1 MRLDPEIKKYHYACQ
16 SMLSNY
22 VPTDSKG
29 DINMSKEINED
40 DLFLNTF
47 VSVRYRTHLKNDES
61 APGSS
66 LRRKSTLS
74 VSIFGNKY
82 EEESSESSS
91 SDEENENKY
100 YSTIN
105 IFHLKFFE

>member
-40 DLFLNTF
+40 ELLLNTF
-47 VSVRYRTHLKNDES
+47 VSVRYRTHLKNDDP
-61 APGSS
+61 APGSAQKRS
-66 LRRKSTLS
+66 SGLS
-74 VSIFGNKY
+74 VSIFGNKNV
-82 EEESSESSS
+82 EESSESSS

-100 YSTIN
+100 YSMIN